1 MPLFL
6 GTLGGIS
13 PDRCYTRD
21 FLRFYRRRATF
32 SILFNIL
39 SVTNDE
45 EKAGFAGLS
54 LPSSTQGIV
63 REFATASV
71 SQASSSLS
79 SSSISN
85 RLPQIRLRHSVIE
98 ILVTYLPCASIRDP
112 RGFIP
117 GRIIRLD
124 EREQERATIEK
135 SMKQRRRGRGG
146 EGGPDRSRN
155 SRNFKTDR
163 LLLVAD

>member
-71 SQASSSLS
+71 SQASSS
-79 SSSISN
+79 SSSIARRRSLTVS
-85 RLPQIRLRHSVIE
+85 RRFAFATPLLKYLLR
-98 ILVTYLPCASIRDP
+98 TYLAQVFAIQGGLYRD
-112 RGFIP
+112 
-117 GRIIRLD
+117 
-124 EREQERATIEK
+124 E
-135 SMKQRRRGRGG
+135 
-146 EGGPDRSRN
+146 
-155 SRNFKTDR
+155 
-163 LLLVAD
+163 

>member
-54 LPSSTQGIV
+54 LPSSTH
-63 REFATASV
+63 RELFAN
-71 SQASSSLS
+71 SQPH
-79 SSSISN
+79 
-85 RLPQIRLRHSVIE
+85 RFHRH
-98 ILVTYLPCASIRDP
+98 
-112 RGFIP
+112 
-117 GRIIRLD
+117 
-124 EREQERATIEK
+124 
-135 SMKQRRRGRGG
+135 RRRRRR
-146 EGGPDRSRN
+146 RS
-155 SRNFKTDR
+155 
-163 LLLVAD
+163 LVDDL

>member
-1 MPLFL
+1 MKKKG
-6 GTLGGIS
+6 GTVFAAYS
-13 PDRCYTRD
+13 TQHVDTVD
-21 FLRFYRRRATF
+21 ATF
-32 SILFNIL
+32 VTL
-39 SVTNDE
+39 SSEFWRIRNRI
-45 EKAGFAGLS
+45 GFA
-54 LPSSTQGIV
+54 
-63 REFATASV
+63 RHRRF
-71 SQASSSLS
+71 
-79 SSSISN
+79 
-85 RLPQIRLRHSVIE
+85 LPQIRLHHSVIE

-135 SMKQRRRGRGG
+135 SMKRGRGG
-146 EGGPDRSRN
+146 GGPDRSRN